1 VKLRVKKPKSSI
13 HLLSYLLRN
22 QSKED
27 IYLKRNPITITAVL
41 AGLVLLISACGKDS
55 PPSSTSIEPGSRLVA
70 DTIAITDIDIREV
83 GGYTGNL
90 SNVSFGA
97 YDDQAF
103 GEIEAS
109 ALWKPIFITVDRV
122 DTLTNNEQF
131 YLSFSISSQYGDTAG
146 TGEFEIYEI
155 AQYWRATSW
164 RPDSV
169 LVTEQN
175 PITSFTISQ
184 QDSIAV
190 PLPSAWS
197 DKYVEY
203 YRNRF
208 DSTLTNSIDTLYRD
222 NFHGLAIRPA
232 NNQLQKVVAAN
243 TSSMKMLI
251 SNQDTTYEVA
261 TQKTATKFA
270 RNAEPTYSDEG
281 KVALHGTYE
290 RMLGFDFGLTTE
302 DFLVINGRE
311 IPSKSIARFEV
322 VFHRDTETLDAT
334 LPQNHRRPGNSRYNI
349 FSTDP
354 NTLFYAI
361 VGSPLYAASY
371 DEGKGTY
378 RLNLTNLANSIILG
392 GEQTEERYYAVPVS
406 GDGIIRSDLTYLPDH
421 PEKFPKIIVTYAV
434 SDEN

>member
-1 VKLRVKKPKSSI
+1 M
-13 HLLSYLLRN
+13 
-22 QSKED
+22 
-27 IYLKRNPITITAVL
+27 KRNPITLTAVV
-41 AGLVLLISACGKDS
+41 AGLVLLLSACGKDS

-70 DTIAITDIDIREV
+70 DTIAITDTDIREP

-90 SNVSFGA
+90 SYISFGA

-103 GEIEAS
+103 GKIEAS
-109 ALWKPIFITVDRV
+109 ALWKPIFITVDAV
-122 DTLTNNEQF
+122 DTLTNDDQF
-131 YLSFSISSQYGDTAG
+131 YLSFNIDSQYGDTTA
-146 TGEFEIYEI
+146 TGVYEIYEI

-175 PITSFTISQ
+175 PITTFSISGE
-184 QDSIAV
+184 DSVAV
-190 PLPSAWS
+190 PLPSVWS

-208 DSTLTNSIDTLYRD
+208 DTTFTNSIDTLYRD

-232 NNQLQKVVAAN
+232 SDQSQKIIGSTTAN
-243 TSSMKMLI
+243 IKMLI
-251 SNQDTTYEVA
+251 ANQDTTYEVS
-261 TQKTATKFA
+261 TQKTATKYT
-270 RNAEPTYSDEG
+270 RNGEPSYAAEN

-302 DFLVINGRE
+302 NFLVINGQE
-311 IPSKSIARFEV
+311 IPSKSIARFEI
-322 VFHRDTETLDAT
+322 VFHRDMETLTST
-334 LPQNHRRPGNSRYNI
+334 LPQHHRRTGNSRYNI
-349 FSTDP
+349 YSTDP

-361 VGSPLYAASY
+361 VGSPLYGASY
-371 DEGKGTY
+371 DEGKNTY
-378 RLNLTNLANSIILG
+378 RLNLTSLANSIILG

-406 GDGIIRSDLTYLPDH
+406 GDGLIRSDLTYLPGH